1 MGVGVG
7 SDKTTSGIVNNSK
20 VHVFGLLLGRE
31 SNKCIV
37 QGLSEGIKNC
47 VMFDDPKYKIKE
59 IL

>member
-1 MGVGVG
+1 MG